1 MTSVQLTPNI
11 HIEPLVDEIEA
22 LLENADLFF
31 GHSTTSAWEEAAWL
45 VLYATD
51 QDIGQEEFD
60 WDVVPSKVQLAQISE
75 LIKQRIETQKPLA
88 YLIKEAWFAGHRF
101 YVDERA
107 IVPRSYFGEW
117 IPEQFAPWVDAN
129 KVKRALD
136 LCTGSGCIA
145 VALAYAFEEADV
157 DATELSA
164 DAVAVAQMNVER
176 HGLENRVRVF
186 EGDLFG
192 DVEGKYDL
200 ICSNPPYISNDRME
214 ILPAE
219 YLREP
224 DMAFRGGDL
233 GLDIVDRLLRQ
244 APDYLTDEGVL
255 IVEVGTAALDLED
268 QYPNHQFTWLSTD
281 DEAMALFLI
290 SGSDLRQA
298 NQSLS
303 E

>member
-1 MTSVQLTPNI
+1 MNIVNLTANTNI
-11 HIEPLVDEIEA
+11 ENLVDEIEA
-22 LLENADLFF
+22 LLEDADLFF

-51 QDIGQEEFD
+51 QDIGQEQFD
-60 WDVVPSKVQLAQISE
+60 WAVVPSKKQLATITQLLE
-75 LIKQRIETQKPLA
+75 QRIETKQPLA

-117 IPEQFAPWVDAN
+117 IPEQFSPWVDAS
-129 KVKRALD
+129 KIKRVLD

-145 VALAYAFEEADV
+145 VALAYAFDDAQV

-164 DAVAVAQMNVER
+164 EAVVVANENVKR
-176 HGLENRVRVF
+176 HGLQDRVKVF

-192 DVEGKYDL
+192 DVQGKYDL

-214 ILPAE
+214 ILPTE

-233 GLDIVDRLLRQ
+233 GLDIVSRLLKQ
-244 APDYLTDEGVL
+244 APEYLNKEGVL
-255 IVEVGTAALDLED
+255 IVEVGTAALDLEE
-268 QYPNHQFTWLSTD
+268 QYPNHPFTWLSTD

-290 SGSDLRQA
+290 SAEDLEAA
-298 NQSLS
+298 NASI
-303 E
+303 